1 MTCPITTKCP
11 FLPRRDPER
20 GSVVIFVLGIIL
32 LAAFLI
38 TRLMDRAAV
47 ELAAE
52 SKATQ
57 RAGLRQEALS
67 DRKSVV

>member
-1 MTCPITTKCP
+1 MKPGISRENLSSFRP
-11 FLPRRDPER
+11 NSRR

-52 SKATQ
+52 S
-57 RAGLRQEALS
+57 
-67 DRKSVV
+67 